1 MKNNVNCPQ
10 RPPRGFTLIEMLVV
24 VAIIGILA
32 AILVPTFAS
41 VKKQAKIKIAKLEM
55 AGIMAAISQYQS
67 VYGLAPLSKSAMDA
81 VTRSS
86 PDFTCGT
93 VSSDGALLS
102 PTKII
107 STGNSGYQNVNS
119 EVMAVLMDADV
130 YPNSQ
135 HVRNPQRHPFLK
147 VPTTAATNTPG
158 VGPDYVYRDPW
169 GNPYI
174 ITVDANFDEQCQ
186 DGFYYPLTKPGK
198 PLLVRGSAMIWSF
211 GPDGKADPDWKVGP
225 KGGANKDNV
234 LSWD

>member
-1 MKNNVNCPQ
+1 MKN
-10 RPPRGFTLIEMLVV
+10 RPKSLSRSLPGFTLIEMLVV
-24 VAIIGILA
+24 VAVIGVLA
-32 AILVPTFAS
+32 SILVPTFAS

-55 AGIMAAISQYQS
+55 AGYVAAISQYQS
-67 VYGLAPLSKSAMDA
+67 VYGLAPVSRSAMDA

-93 VSSDGALLS
+93 VSSDGGVLS
-102 PTKII
+102 PTRVI

-119 EVMAVLMDADV
+119 EVIAILMDADV

-135 HVRNPQRHPFLK
+135 HVRNPQRQPFLRAK
-147 VPTTAATNTPG
+147 TTTATNAPG
-158 VGPDYVYRDPW
+158 VGPDYVARDPW

-186 DGFYYPLTKPGK
+186 DGFYYPLTKPSK
-198 PLLVRGSAMIWSF
+198 PLLVRSSAMIWSF
-211 GPDGKADPDWKVGP
+211 GPDGRADSDWRVGA